1 MAQKSAGILIGKE
14 GNRLNLLKALE
25 DKGWP

>member
-1 MAQKSAGILIGKE
+1 MAQKTEGILIGKE
-14 GNRLNLLKALE
+14 GNRLNLLKVLE